1 MICRMRRHA
10 SERSG
15 HGILGHWVAAA
26 VLAAGCGHAAASPE
40 ASEAGQAPHARLTA
54 KDIVQRSSPAIVQI
68 EAGNAKRGTGFVGT
82 GFVVDKLGI
91 IATNLHVIAGESSI
105 RVKMLDGEQY
115 QVSVIAGVDPARDL
129 ALLQIQPK
137 KDLPVLRLGD
147 SDAISAGD
155 QIVAIGNPLGFNYS
169 VTSGLVSQVRP
180 VCGKAEIAT
189 GAQGC
194 KQELKVLQISA
205 PISPGSSGGP
215 LFNQF
220 GEVIGITTAI
230 VTAGQNLNLA
240 VPGNYLKPLIAHHA
254 AISTERFA
262 QETQG
267 IEDGAGGRPDDDGIE
282 IIRKIPALEGVVY
295 DGCDVDDISEIV
307 RQIGETIENGAPIY
321 NAGNHEACYR
331 IYEGTAVKFEHDA
344 ACGGVRTAFGDGL
357 LRANGLKTY
366 KEKAWAMRDTFDGLV
381 EAARRWARAHPQAV
395 QNQGQDAGGKAKPK
409 SKTK

>member
-1 MICRMRRHA
+1 MRRHA

-15 HGILGHWVAAA
+15 HGNLAYLAIAVA
-26 VLAAGCGHAAASPE
+26 AAGCGHPAAP
-40 ASEAGQAPHARLTA
+40 ASEASAPHGRLTA

-68 EAGNAKRGTGFVGT
+68 EAGNEKRGTGFVGT

-115 QVSVIAGVDPARDL
+115 TVSVIAGIDPGRDL
-129 ALLQIQPK
+129 ALLQISPK
-137 KDLPVLRLGD
+137 KELPVLRLGD

-220 GEVIGITTAI
+220 GEVVGITTAI

-240 VPGNYLKPLIAHHA
+240 VPGNYLKPLIAHHD
-254 AISTERFA
+254 AIPTERFA

-267 IEDGAGGRPDDDGIE
+267 LDEGGGGNGGGTHADDDGVE
-282 IIRKIPALEGVVY
+282 IIRKVPALEAAVFN
-295 DGCDVDDISEIV
+295 GCDVDDISEIV
-307 RQIGETIENGAPIY
+307 RQIGEAIESGVPIY
-321 NAGNHEACYR
+321 NGGNHEACYR

-344 ACGGVRTAFGDGL
+344 SCAGVRTAFGDGL

-366 KEKAWAMRDTFDGLV
+366 KEKAWAMRDTFDGLI

-395 QNQGQDAGGKAKPK
+395 ENQGKTPKPK
-409 SKTK
+409 SKK

>member
-1 MICRMRRHA
+1 LAYFVIA
-10 SERSG
+10 
-15 HGILGHWVAAA
+15 VAAA
-26 VLAAGCGHAAASPE
+26 GCSHDAPGSE
-40 ASEAGQAPHARLTA
+40 ASAPRARLTA

-68 EAGNAKRGTGFVGT
+68 EAGNDKRGTGYVGT

-115 QVSVIAGVDPARDL
+115 TVSVIAGIDPARDL
-129 ALLQIQPK
+129 ALLQIQPRK
-137 KDLPVLRLGD
+137 ELPVLRLGD
-147 SDAISAGD
+147 SDALSAGD

-215 LFNQF
+215 LFNLS
-220 GEVIGITTAI
+220 GEVVGITTAI

-240 VPGNYLKPLIAHHA
+240 VPGNYLKPLIAHHD
-254 AISTERFA
+254 AIPTERFA

-267 IEDGAGGRPDDDGIE
+267 IDDGAGGGHPEDDGVE
-282 IIRKIPALEGVVY
+282 IVRKVPALEAAVF
-295 DGCDVDDISEIV
+295 DGCDVDDISEVV

-331 IYEGTAVKFEHDA
+331 IYEGTAVKFEHDG
-344 ACGGVRTAFGDGL
+344 ACAGVRTAFGDGL

-366 KEKAWAMRDTFDGLV
+366 KEKAWAMRDTFDGLI
-381 EAARRWARAHPQAV
+381 EAARRWAHAHPQAV
-395 QNQGQDAGGKAKPK
+395 ESQDKGKPAGKKPAPK
-409 SKTK
+409 SKP